1 MGAMNTH
8 PLPLPGLLRIDTSPS
23 VDSRG
28 EFVRVSCSDELSTIR
43 PDLMFAQVNLSTT
56 LMRGSVRGL
65 HYQVGP
71 AWEAKM
77 IRCLR
82 GRVFD
87 VAVDLRA
94 DSSTFLQWHAIELDA
109 SVQSQVYIPE
119 GFAHG
124 FQALTDDV
132 QLLYF
137 HTTAWRP
144 DCERRLHFNAP
155 RLAIRWPLPVT
166 SVSEAD
172 ASAPALDQNFRGV
185 AP

>member
-1 MGAMNTH
+1 MGTMKMHA
-8 PLPLPGLLRIDTSPS
+8 LPLPGLLRIDTSPN
-23 VDSRG
+23 VDPRG
-28 EFVRVSCSDELSTIR
+28 EFVRISCSDELSAIR
-43 PDLMFAQVNLSTT
+43 PDISFAQVNLSTT
-56 LMRGSVRGL
+56 LKRGSVRGL

-94 DSSTFLQWHAIELDA
+94 GSTTFLQWHAIELDA
-109 SVQSQVYIPE
+109 SVHSQVYIPE

-124 FQALTDDV
+124 FQTLTDDV

-137 HTTAWRP
+137 HTTSWRP
-144 DCERRLHFNAP
+144 DCERRLRFDDP
-155 RLAIRWPLPVT
+155 SLAIRWPLPVT
-166 SVSEAD
+166 SLSEAD
-172 ASAPALDQNFRGV
+172 AGAPVLDEKFRGI

>member
-1 MGAMNTH
+1 MGSMKIHA
-8 PLPLPGLLRIDTSPS
+8 LSLPGLLRIDTSPN

-28 EFVRVSCSDELSTIR
+28 EFVRISCSDELSLIR
-43 PDLMFAQVNLSTT
+43 PDLRFAQVNLSTT

-77 IRCLR
+77 IRCLS

-94 DSSTFLQWHAIELDA
+94 GSATFLKWHAIELDA

-124 FQALTDDV
+124 FQTLTDDA

-137 HTTAWRP
+137 HTTAWQP
-144 DCERRLHFNAP
+144 DCERRLRFDDP

-166 SVSEAD
+166 SMSEAD
-172 ASAPALDQNFRGV
+172 AGAPVLNKEFGGI